1 MTVIG
6 LRVKSNSRIYY
17 CILEKLPDE
26 TLNYVDISHINI
38 PKSLNWPE
46 ALNYVRNTIID
57 IITLYDVKKAVIRIS
72 EFGTT
77 FNNSTVERIY
87 IEGVL
92 QETIASSNI
101 ENYLAGRISEFTPL
115 LEIEKKQFKKYADAE
130 IDYEIIP
137 EDYNW
142 QRQSLETRETI
153 LTANAALNL

>member
-38 PKSLNWPE
+38 PQSLEWPE

-57 IITLYDVKKAVIRIS
+57 IITLYDVKKAVIRIC

-77 FNNSTVERIY
+77 FNDTIVERIY

-101 ENYLAGRISEFTPL
+101 EKYLAGKISKFAPL
-115 LEIEKKQFKKYADAE
+115 LNIQRAEFKKYADAE
-130 IDYEIIP
+130 IDYDSIP
-137 EDYNW
+137 EDYDW
-142 QRQSLETRETI
+142 KKQSLETRETI